1 MFELNESNES
11 NEFNYLFID
20 KELAFESFSAF
31 IFEDNLSPNNSYR
44 IFEMNEKEEVINE
57 NKEFNNHKFSLN
69 LIKNKRGRK
78 SYKISEIKV
87 IKKHDKFTI
96 DNILRKFQVH
106 YLNFIVSFINTILNN
121 LGFKIKLFQLNY
133 RLKANIGKKNIK
145 YLKNS
150 TLIEILSKE
159 ISPKYR
165 RVNKNENCIIIDKII
180 KCPIVNKILSE
191 KYMYLFDIYLKS
203 QRIIN
208 LDKYGLDQTI
218 ELPTNIAMFDDLLK
232 KNLKEKEYS
241 KRLKECIDK
250 YFY

>member
-1 MFELNESNES
+1 MFELNESH
-11 NEFNYLFID
+11 EFNDLINN
-20 KELAFESFSAF
+20 KELSFESISAF
-31 IFEDNLSPNNSYR
+31 IFDDNLSPNNSNR
-44 IFEMNEKEEVINE
+44 IFELNEKETVIKE
-57 NKEFNNHKFSLN
+57 NKEFNNNIFSSN

-78 SYKISEIKV
+78 SKISKIKV

-165 RVNKNENCIIIDKII
+165 AVNKNENCIIIEKII

>member
-1 MFELNESNES
+1 MFELNESNEFIHL
-11 NEFNYLFID
+11 FNN
-20 KELAFESFSAF
+20 KELAFESFSPF
-31 IFEDNLSPNNSYR
+31 NFEDNLIQNNSNR
-44 IFEMNEKEEVINE
+44 KFESIEIKNVINE

-78 SYKISEIKV
+78 SSKISEIKV

-133 RLKANIGKKNIK
+133 RLKENIGKNNIK

-150 TLIEILSKE
+150 TLKEILSKE
-159 ISPKYR
+159 ISHKFR
-165 RVNKNENCIIIDKII
+165 KVNKNENKIIIDKII
-180 KCPIVNKILSE
+180 KCPILNKILSE

-218 ELPTNIAMFDDLLK
+218 ELPINIAMFDDLLK

>member
-1 MFELNESNES
+1 MFELNESY
-11 NEFNYLFID
+11 EFNNLINN
-20 KELAFESFSAF
+20 KELSFESFSAF
-31 IFEDNLSPNNSYR
+31 IFGDNLNANNSNR
-44 IFEMNEKEEVINE
+44 IFELNEKETVLNE
-57 NKEFNNHKFSLN
+57 NKEFNNNIFSSN

-78 SYKISEIKV
+78 SKIKV

-150 TLIEILSKE
+150 TLREILSKE
-159 ISPKYR
+159 ISYKYR
-165 RVNKNENCIIIDKII
+165 KVNKNENCIIIDKII
-180 KCPIVNKILSE
+180 KCPILNKILSE